1 MMQIAVIDKSSLLT
15 LLTNHHHVLM
25 SEESFNTFRVVD
37 GKLYDDKEAHIVGLD
52 ELVQRLIPGG
62 VVEVELASSHWEPF
76 SVSWLVYPFE
86 VSQPKPSLYLPI
98 LYIYKA
104 CECMKTRK
112 ASQ

>member
-1 MMQIAVIDKSSLLT
+1 MVDKLS
-15 LLTNHHHVLM
+15 
-25 SEESFNTFRVVD
+25 
-37 GKLYDDKEAHIVGLD
+37 DDKGAHIVGLD
-52 ELVQRLIPGG
+52 ELVQRLVPGG

-86 VSQPKPSLYLPI
+86 VSQPKPPLYLPI

>member
-1 MMQIAVIDKSSLLT
+1 MMHIAVK
-15 LLTNHHHVLM
+15 TNHHHVLM
-25 SEESFNTFRVVD
+25 SEESFNTFPLL
-37 GKLYDDKEAHIVGLD
+37 GWLASSMMIKGLTHIVGLD

-86 VSQPKPSLYLPI
+86 VSQPKPPLYLPI